1 MSSAFKNFFITFA
14 ICLVVFSFLGFQ
26 YAYPWLDEVF
36 DLSEMGKKKTD
47 DAQTEVSDTD
57 EEVSE
62 EPKDTYFNEEGDV
75 FTAVIIA
82 ADPNGR
88 GVKTIFVDSNAK
100 TRQYIHCTIG
110 SNIKGSNPVGQVG
123 QVKDIYAAMTP
134 DEICKSVTALTG
146 IETKYCLRFTPESL
160 PVIASVIPGAH
171 ILFEQDIVFTNPEY
185 KDEVYENEADK
196 PKNYTLTITCPDG
209 KIGLNEKYEGKT
221 KLEWLLYYN
230 SSSECIYA
238 ENEIYGLIANSL
250 YNQFMANEVSTM
262 NIEVMSKVL
271 ASCETNMRAD
281 MASKH
286 LATIFS
292 HNDFTY
298 HDVALNP
305 DWANAAKELRD
316 LDGSYNRQKTGV

>member
-14 ICLVVFSFLGFQ
+14 ICLVIFSFLGFQ

-36 DLSEMGKKKTD
+36 DLSEMGKKNSD
-47 DAQTEVSDTD
+47 NSQTEVSDSGS
-57 EEVSE
+57 EVSE
-62 EPKDTYFNEEGDV
+62 EPKDTYYNDDGDV

-82 ADPNGR
+82 ADSNGR
-88 GVKTIFVDSNAK
+88 GVKMVFVDSNAK

-110 SNIKGSNPVGQVG
+110 SNIKGNNTVGQSG
-123 QVKDIYAAMTP
+123 QVKDIYASMTP

-146 IETKYCLRFTPESL
+146 IETQYCLRFTPDSL
-160 PVIASVIPGAH
+160 SAIAAVIPGAS
-171 ILFEQDIVFTNPEY
+171 ITLPAEIVFTNPEY
-185 KDEVYENEADK
+185 KDEVYEKEEDK
-196 PKNYTLTITCPDG
+196 PKDYQL
-209 KIGLNEKYEGKT
+209 KISNVDNKVLLNEKYEDKT

-230 SSSECIYA
+230 ASSECIFD
-238 ENEIYGLIANSL
+238 ENELYGLIAEAL
-250 YNQFMANEVSTM
+250 YDQFLANEVSTM
-262 NIEVMSKVL
+262 NIEVMSRVL

-281 MASKH
+281 DASKH

-305 DWANAAKELRD
+305 DWADAAKELRD
-316 LDGSYNRQKTGV
+316 LDGSYNR